1 MARPRIVDVD
11 YFQFQQA
18 LRKAVDSGQRID
30 VSQKDRWLAWVREN
44 HIKEAAFKTFAQGKY
59 EGLEPVIID
68 ASDEWRGYYLVSK
81 QEEACL
87 KWERQAES

>member
-11 YFQFQQA
+11 YYLFQRA
-18 LRKAVDSGQRID
+18 LRKAIDSGLRID
-30 VSQKDRWLAWVREN
+30 KADKDRWLSWVREN
-44 HIKEAAFKTFAQGKY
+44 HVKEAAFMTFGQGKY

-68 ASDEWRGYYLVSK
+68 GDSEWRGYYLFSI

-87 KWERQAES
+87 KWDRAGS